1 MRHGA
6 EVCEYFIRIEAWM
19 RVWKHVGMNWAEQI
33 SRDLEAVR
41 KEKPLVHNITN
52 YVVMNTTANTLLA
65 LGASPVMAHA
75 LEEVEEMAELSR
87 ALVLNIGTLSPP
99 WVAAMYKAARAA
111 EKKNVPIVVDP
122 VGAGATRYRT
132 LTAQALLSRYKVNV
146 LRGNASEILAV
157 HGGDFQT
164 KGVDAAHSVEQARV
178 SARELAK
185 KHGIVVAVTGPEDY
199 VTDGSRVARI
209 QNGHA
214 LLGANHRQRV
224 RRQCGHRCVLRRGFR
239 LLCRCGGGIGGV
251 RDSRGIGGRRQ
262 PWPRNFSGAAL

>member
-1 MRHGA
+1 
-6 EVCEYFIRIEAWM
+6 
-19 RVWKHVGMNWAEQI
+19 MNWAEQI

-87 ALVLNIGTLSPP
+87 ALVLNIGTLSPL

-214 LLGANHRQRV
+214 LLGRITGSGCAASAVTGAFCAVDSDFFAASVGALVAFGIAGELAAEGNPGPGTFQARLFDMLDALKGSDVQRLAKV
-224 RRQCGHRCVLRRGFR
+224 TAG
-239 LLCRCGGGIGGV
+239 
-251 RDSRGIGGRRQ
+251 D
-262 PWPRNFSGAAL
+262 